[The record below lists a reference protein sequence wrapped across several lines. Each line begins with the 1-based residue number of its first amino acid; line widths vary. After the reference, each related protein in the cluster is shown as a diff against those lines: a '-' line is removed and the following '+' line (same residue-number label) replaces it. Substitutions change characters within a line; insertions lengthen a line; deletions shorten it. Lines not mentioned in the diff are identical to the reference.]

1 MKDIKCPECKTLISC
16 KNVMMFDDKKIEL
29 IGIGYAIKC
38 LKCNTT
44 FIPDMRKSKRTT
56 KKQME
61 VISKEFRNK
70 IKKVNKK

>member
-1 MKDIKCPECKTLISC
+1 
-16 KNVMMFDDKKIEL
+16 MFDEEKIEL
-29 IGIGYAIKC
+29 LGIGYAIKC

-44 FIPDMRKSKRTT
+44 FISDMRKSKRTT

-61 VISKEFRNK
+61 VISKEFKNK

>member
-1 MKDIKCPECKTLISC
+1 MVDMKCPECKKLISF
-16 KNVMMFDDKKIEL
+16 KNVMMFDEKKIEL
-29 IGIGYAIKC
+29 LGIGYAIKC

-44 FIPDMRKSKRTT
+44 FISDMRKSKQTT

-70 IKKVNKK
+70 IKKVSKK